1 MNPENLCLLAAGAY
15 FLTGLLTGVWKYAGI
30 ARTEQAQAPV
40 YVDVA
45 HRAALMYAF
54 SALLL
59 RAFVPYSP
67 LSASATVW
75 LVAVPLLFFAGAIAS
90 YVLHGLLRDTDNQF
104 RKPYRLGRGTLPGI
118 LLHGF
123 MVALAIGEIGAFVLL
138 FYGFVRT
145 LL

>member
-1 MNPENLCLLAAGAY
+1 MNPENLCLLAAGAF
-15 FLTGLLTGVWKYAGI
+15 FLVGLLTGVWKYAGI

-45 HRAALMYAF
+45 HRASLMYAF
-54 SALLL
+54 SA
-59 RAFVPYSP
+59 YSP
-67 LSASATVW
+67 LSVPATVW

-104 RKPYRLGRGTLPGI
+104 RKPYRLGRGTLPGV